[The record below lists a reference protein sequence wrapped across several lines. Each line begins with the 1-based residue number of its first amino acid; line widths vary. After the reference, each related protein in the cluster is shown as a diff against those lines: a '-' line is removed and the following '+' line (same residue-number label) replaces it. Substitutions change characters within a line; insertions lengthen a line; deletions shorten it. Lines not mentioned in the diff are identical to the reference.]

1 MVEVKIGQCL
11 HISAK
16 KHLEWCTLK
25 RDIARRTDERGRSM
39 GDVQQS
45 LNFLF
50 KKAFFL
56 LPKQRTEWFALI
68 FSDIL
73 DDHFAKGHQCPS
85 PSMAMSSVQSAL
97 LMSIRI
103 AERAQWQWMGGGSAC
118 AIKWPFAGN
127 GGKSGTQ
134 RDSLTDEQRN
144 DRPKRTPQTRPDGK
158 GA

>member
-25 RDIARRTDERGRSM
+25 RDIARQMDERGRSM

-56 LPKQRTEWFALI
+56 LPKPSSEQRTEWFALI

-103 AERAQWQWMGGGSAC
+103 AERSQWQWMGGGSAC

-134 RDSLTDEQRN
+134 RDSLTDERATTGRN
-144 DRPKRTPQTRPDGK
+144 GL
-158 GA
+158 